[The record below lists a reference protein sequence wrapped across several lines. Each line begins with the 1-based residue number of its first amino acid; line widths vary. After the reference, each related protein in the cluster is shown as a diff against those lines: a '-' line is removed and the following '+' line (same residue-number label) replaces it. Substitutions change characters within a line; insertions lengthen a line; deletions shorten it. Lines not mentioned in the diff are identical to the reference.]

1 MLYIGGEFFIKEKDL
16 IIILNPN
23 TAKPPLTDK
32 TVTIEQENTR
42 SIFLTEKD
50 NRTTAYYSPV
60 KPKTTSKLKIQEV
73 HDV

>member
-1 MLYIGGEFFIKEKDL
+1 MLYIGGETFIREKDL
-16 IIILNPN
+16 IVILNPN

-32 TVTIEQENTR
+32 TFNTEQGNIR
-42 SIFLTEKD
+42 SIFLTESN

-60 KPKTTSKLKIQEV
+60 KPKTNSKFKIQEV